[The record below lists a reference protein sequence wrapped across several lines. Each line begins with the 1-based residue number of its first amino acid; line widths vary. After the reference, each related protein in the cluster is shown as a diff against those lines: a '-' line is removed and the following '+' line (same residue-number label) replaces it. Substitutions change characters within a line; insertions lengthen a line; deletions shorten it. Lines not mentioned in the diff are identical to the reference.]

1 MLKGMRLAARLSTP
15 WLALALL
22 CSSAHADDMRVR
34 LQGAMDVVRQ
44 RLGLHG
50 VTASVVTPSGAWT
63 LASGISYVGVPMR
76 PDHVL
81 AIGSNSKTFA
91 AILLL
96 RFQERGLLNLDTPIG
111 RFLPP
116 LTNVDTSITVRQL
129 LQHTSGLGDYS
140 ATQAYR
146 DSTLARA
153 TRLWTTSDLVKFIP
167 APQFAPG
174 TSWSYCNTNYLLAG
188 MIAQQVGG
196 ASLPVLVR
204 NEITGPLGLDS
215 TRYVPQELVLGTLAH
230 RWINGQDI
238 SARPM
243 TAEWSGAWAAGAIV
257 STAGEM
263 TELYEALFSGRLLSS
278 ASFNQML
285 QFTGPDDYGLGIS
298 RKAVGGQTVISH
310 TGDIRGYTSAAMRVP
325 ALSASVVV
333 LANDEP
339 ATPVAVADTLV
350 RVIAQATLG
359 APPLG
364 EPSSKHVLRTLA
376 PNPASGPVRIVCT
389 SPRAGEAEL
398 AVFRVDGRR
407 VRTVS
412 RGPWIAGPHELVW
425 DGRDDAGREVAPG
438 VYLVRV
444 TVPGARETR
453 RIVRLR

>member
-1 MLKGMRLAARLSTP
+1 MRPRARSLT
-15 WLALALL
+15 LFIALALV
-22 CSSAHADDMRVR
+22 CRTAHADEMRTR
-34 LQGAMDVVRQ
+34 LQGAVDAVRQ

-50 VTASVVTPSGAWT
+50 VTASVVTPNGAWT
-63 LASGISYVGVPMR
+63 IASGDSYVGVPIR
-76 PDHVL
+76 ADHVL

-96 RFQERGLLNLDTPIG
+96 RYQERGLLSLDARIG
-111 RFLPP
+111 RFLAPIA
-116 LTNVDTSITVRQL
+116 NVDTTITVRQL

-153 TRLWTTSDLVKFIP
+153 NRLWSTSDLVKLIP

-196 ASLPVLVR
+196 APLHVLVR

-215 TRYVPQELVLGTLAH
+215 TRYVPQELVLGSLAH
-230 RWINGQDI
+230 RWINGQDL

-263 TELYEALFSGRLLSS
+263 TELYEALFGGRLLSS
-278 ASFNQML
+278 ASLNQML
-285 QFTGPDDYGLGIS
+285 QFSGPDDYGLGIS
-298 RKAVGGQTVISH
+298 RKAVGGQTVFGH
-310 TGDIRGYTSAAMRVP
+310 TGDIRGYMSTAFRVP

-333 LANDEP
+333 LTNDEP
-339 ATPVAVADTLV
+339 GAPVAVADTLV
-350 RVIAQATLG
+350 RLIALATLG

-364 EPSSKHVLRTLA
+364 EPSSDHVLRTLA
-376 PNPASGPVRIVCT
+376 PNPAAGPVRIRCT
-389 SPRAGEAEL
+389 SPRAGEGEL

-412 RGPWIAGPHELVW
+412 HGSWAAGPHELVW
-425 DGRDDAGREVAPG
+425 DGRDDAGREVGPG